1 MVASAALISLGLK
14 KEEPSW
20 QGEMCAL
27 CPKLTYQQR
36 MYGFIGC
43 SGLGYVLSFLSTL
56 FLFGGFDDDSLRAFI
71 FLYTLGTCVTLVSAL
86 FFWSPKYM
94 CGKMWHK
101 SRRWCTA
108 LYMLLLLAVLVLAV
122 IPPPNVT
129 PPPLIILVLLLQISV
144 GVWYGAS
151 FIPFGRKTIIKCCV
165 FWGPCTSAS
174 CKPVERYLV

>member
-43 SGLGYVLSFLSTL
+43 SGLGYLLSFLSTL
-56 FLFGGFDDDSLRAFI
+56 FLFGGF
-71 FLYTLGTCVTLVSAL
+71 
-86 FFWSPKYM
+86 
-94 CGKMWHK
+94 
-101 SRRWCTA
+101 
-108 LYMLLLLAVLVLAV
+108 
-122 IPPPNVT
+122 
-129 PPPLIILVLLLQISV
+129 V